1 MSKFALSLH
10 RLTVMILAVLLVVLS
25 GCLNPGEQTVNN
37 APEST
42 VIRSGDFTLTNL
54 DGEGVSL
61 SDLRGQA
68 VLLNF
73 WATW

>member
-1 MSKFALSLH
+1 MSRFRLSSRWL
-10 RLTVMILAVLLVVLS
+10 LMITVVVLLVVLS
-25 GCLNPGEQTVNN
+25 GCLNPAEQTVNDP
-37 APEST
+37 PESAAA
-42 VIRSGDFTLTNL
+42 RSNDFTLTNL
-54 DGEGVSL
+54 NGEEVSL